1 MDFGKRPS
9 HESASATK
17 RTDSRES
24 ENTEEGAVHSEK
36 SFAKSKSLS
45 SAKQRD
51 DDDATSAAAVAQF
64 LPSVLSLPL
73 LLRRVRGDAVL
84 IGRDDGRALSL
95 SHTHVRPF
103 LPSFFLQL
111 RGSKERPKEH
121 ARVRTHATTRGPSS
135 RAPARHRVCLPASR
149 AYSLPFRTKM
159 PEEEFSLNLK

>member
-51 DDDATSAAAVAQF
+51 DDDDDATSAAAVDQF
-64 LPSVLSLPL
+64 LP
-73 LLRRVRGDAVL
+73 
-84 IGRDDGRALSL
+84 
-95 SHTHVRPF
+95 PF
-103 LPSFFLQL
+103 LPSFPF
-111 RGSKERPKEH
+111 PFFFVVF
-121 ARVRTHATTRGPSS
+121 AAT
-135 RAPARHRVCLPASR
+135 
-149 AYSLPFRTKM
+149 PF
-159 PEEEFSLNLK
+159 

>member
-1 MDFGKRPS
+1 MKVHRQRRGQTVERARTRRREPFIPRSPLLNRNLCHPRNRKRRRRRRYFRRRRRSVP
-9 HESASATK
+9 
-17 RTDSRES
+17 
-24 ENTEEGAVHSEK
+24 
-36 SFAKSKSLS
+36 F
-45 SAKQRD
+45 
-51 DDDATSAAAVAQF
+51 F

-135 RAPARHRVCLPASR
+135 RAPARQRACLQVELT
-149 AYSLPFRTKM
+149 AYHFVQRCRKKN
-159 PEEEFSLNLK
+159 FH